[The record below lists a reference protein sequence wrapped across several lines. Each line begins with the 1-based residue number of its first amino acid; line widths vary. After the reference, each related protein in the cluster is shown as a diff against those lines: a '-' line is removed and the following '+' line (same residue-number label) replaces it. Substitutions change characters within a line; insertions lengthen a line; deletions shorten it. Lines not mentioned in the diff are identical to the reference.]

1 MEVVRKAST
10 VSRTYAKT
18 LWRPVQLSAHSL
30 NCCLSKHCRKTPR
43 SGPEHRGVSSVNWP
57 KSTTE
62 PNNAIPGLDPAGPG
76 TTAR

>member
-30 NCCLSKHCRKTPR
+30 NCCLSKHCGKTPR
-43 SGPEHRGVSSVNWP
+43 SGPEHRGVSSVSWP

-62 PNNAIPGLDPAGPG
+62 PNNAIPGLDPAG